1 MIRKKSMVYA
11 ALLSAALLALGSMSG
26 CGKDPETSGT
36 EAGTEGG
43 ANAGDAAQTGTQKEE
58 FLLKNLDVDK
68 YVTLGDYKNLKVEKS
83 EPSVDEKD
91 LKDLMDSIYNDS
103 FPEEL
108 SVKDRAVEVGDT
120 ANIDFEGKKDG
131 IAFDGGTAQG
141 TNLTIGSGAFID
153 GFEDGLV
160 GVMPGE
166 TVDLP
171 LTFPAIYPNNP
182 DLAGQQVV
190 FTVTVNYI
198 IPAEKTD
205 EAVKTFGVEDVTT
218 VEELRQYVYDYLYE
232 YSQQEADMEFEEKVL
247 DGFMNA
253 CTFAE
258 LPQELLEDYRAKTTA
273 NISAVAESMGTDAN
287 TYIQYYYGM
296 DLESFLDTYT
306 DTALRQNIAL
316 QAVANREGL
325 RIEDEELNQTLTEYA
340 TNAGYST
347 VEEFMGDSSIEEFRD
362 YLMTDKVFTYLLELA
377 GGETK

>member
-11 ALLSAALLALGSMSG
+11 ALLSAAVLALGSMSG
-26 CGKDPETSGT
+26 CGKDTETPGAET
-36 EAGTEGG
+36 GTEGG
-43 ANAGDAAQTGTQKEE
+43 VNAGDTAQTGTLKEE

-103 FPEEL
+103 FPAEL
-108 SVKDRAVEVGDT
+108 GVKDRAVEVGDT

-131 IAFDGGTAQG
+131 VAFDGGTAQG

-171 LTFPAIYPNNP
+171 LTFPAVYPNNP

-198 IPAEKTD
+198 IPGEKTD
-205 EAVKTFGVEDVTT
+205 EAVKAFGVEDVTT
-218 VEELRQYVYDYLYE
+218 VEELRQYVYDYLYD
-232 YSQQEADMEFEEKVL
+232 YSLQEADAEFEEKVL
-247 DGFMNA
+247 DEFMNA

-273 NISAVAESMGTDAN
+273 NISAVAESMGTDAD

-325 RIEDEELNQTLTEYA
+325 RIEDEELDQTMTEYA

-347 VEEFMGDSSIEEFRD
+347 VEEFMGDSSKEEFRD
-362 YLMTDKVFTYLLELA
+362 YLMTDKVFAYLLELA
-377 GGETK
+377 GGGTN